1 MRICFEGIRDTETR
15 AYLFAEVSSGAVI
28 PDGKND
34 IIKRDR
40 SGIFDKIIDAYR
52 PFLPQSGAVLNSNF
66 IIITPMNDYFY
77 GFSFNKDLTGWR
89 QQIEKGAKLLNVRIG
104 RIVNEDFFLISD
116 GTEFSLSDCEFERY
130 NFKIKD
136 EEGGWKTHK
145 ERERIKKED
154 MLIE

>member
-66 IIITPMNDYFY
+66 IIIIPMNDYFY

-104 RIVNEDFFLISD
+104 RIVNEDFF
-116 GTEFSLSDCEFERY
+116 
-130 NFKIKD
+130 
-136 EEGGWKTHK
+136 
-145 ERERIKKED
+145 
-154 MLIE
+154 